1 MTKLRFSIK
10 IYRNIT
16 VFGVKEMKYGA
27 YIIGCS
33 NCGEEVCAASGR
45 ISTQSGTALEIFE
58 RSHDKEKNKN
68 LINKVTKSGHTSTI
82 EHIFFN
88 LAFEN
93 VSVVVEQFMIE
104 FRLASFTVKSRRYV
118 DFTDCGY
125 HIPDFKCEA
134 DKEAYT
140 NAMDKL
146 FSAYAF
152 LTEKGV
158 PKEDA
163 RFVLPYCFYSNFLC
177 SLNGREMVNVLTAM
191 IYGRGRKI
199 KEIYEIGLSLL
210 EQCREYAPGVFS
222 DFELK
227 GAKYNDEPDFE
238 IPADT
243 EISASEEICEI
254 LSVTPDGE
262 KNIARCALIE
272 KGDYSADSI
281 EKIVSSKDNVKK
293 ILGALV
299 KSSRPRALESYN
311 CTVRFNGVSLS
322 TLTHFA
328 RHRMQNICIPNLIKA
343 DRNNYVL
350 PETVKN
356 DSELAEIYNDAFTI
370 MKELYASLKAK
381 GYSEDVLIYCVLSGN
396 TVDIVTTMNARELML
411 FFRLRSC
418 TRAQWEI
425 QIFANDFL
433 KKLREISPDLFSLY
447 GPSCYVLGYCP
458 EGKMT
463 CGRANE
469 IKELFANM

>member
-1 MTKLRFSIK
+1 MFMIMT
-10 IYRNIT
+10 IYSEEKN
-16 VFGVKEMKYGA
+16 MKYGA

-33 NCGEEVCAASGR
+33 DCNEEVCAASGR

-58 RSHDKEKNKN
+58 RSHDKEKNAK

-88 LAFEN
+88 IAFEN

-118 DFTDCGY
+118 DFADCGY
-125 HIPDFKCEA
+125 LIPEFKNEQ
-134 DKEAYT
+134 DKEAYVS
-140 NAMDKL
+140 AMDKL
-146 FSAYAF
+146 FSAYSY
-152 LTEKGV
+152 LTDKGV

-177 SLNGREMVNVLTAM
+177 SLGGREMVNVLTAM

-199 KEIYEIGLSLL
+199 KEIYNLGLSLL
-210 EQCREYAPGVFS
+210 EQCRAYAPGVFT
-222 DFELK
+222 DFESR
-227 GAKYNDEPDFE
+227 GEKYSDEITFSFPVSSE
-238 IPADT
+238 KEKST
-243 EISASEEICEI
+243 EVCEI

-272 KGDYSADSI
+272 KGDYSASDI
-281 EKIVSSKDNVKK
+281 EKIVSSKDNVRE
-293 ILGALV
+293 ILTALSV
-299 KSSRPRALESYN
+299 SSRPRALESYN

-328 RHRMQNICIPNLIKA
+328 RHRIQNICIPNLIKA
-343 DRNNYVL
+343 DRSNYCY
-350 PETVKN
+350 PETIKA
-356 DSELAEIYNDAFTI
+356 SEELSAVYEDAFRT
-370 MKELYASLKAK
+370 MNELYTCLSDK
-381 GYSEDVLIYCVLSGN
+381 GYDENVLIYCVLSGN
-396 TVDIVTTMNARELML
+396 TVDIVTTMNARELKL

-425 QIFANDFL
+425 QIYANDL
-433 KKLREISPDLFSLY
+433 LRKLRQLSPDLFSLY

-463 CGRANE
+463 CGRASE
-469 IKELFANM
+469 IKKLFSDM

>member
-1 MTKLRFSIK
+1 
-10 IYRNIT
+10 
-16 VFGVKEMKYGA
+16 MKYGA
-27 YIIGCS
+27 FIIGCS
-33 NCGEEVCAASGR
+33 DCNEEVCAASGR

-88 LAFEN
+88 IAFEN

-118 DFTDCGY
+118 DFANCGY
-125 HIPDFKCEA
+125 LVPEFKSED
-134 DKEAYT
+134 DKLSYT
-140 NAMDKL
+140 ETMDKL
-146 FSAYAF
+146 FSAYSY
-152 LTEKGV
+152 LTENGV

-191 IYGRGRKI
+191 LYGRGKKI
-199 KEIYEIGLSLL
+199 KEIYNLGLSLL
-210 EQCREYAPGVFS
+210 EQCREYAPGVFT

-227 GAKYNDEPDFE
+227 GAKYNDEPVFD
-238 IPADT
+238 IPADEDT
-243 EISASEEICEI
+243 AVSDEICEI

-272 KGDYSADSI
+272 KGDYSATSI
-281 EKIVSSKDNVKK
+281 EKIVSSQENVAK
-293 ILGALV
+293 ILKSLAS
-299 KSSRPRALESYN
+299 SSRPRALESYN
-311 CTVRFNGVSLS
+311 CTVRFNKVSLS

-328 RHRMQNICIPNLIKA
+328 RHRIQSICIPNLIKA
-343 DRNNYVL
+343 SRTDYVV
-350 PETVKN
+350 PETVKAN
-356 DSELAEIYNDAFTI
+356 NGLLKVYLDAFES
-370 MKELYASLKAK
+370 MMSLYTSLKNK
-381 GYSEDVLIYCVLSGN
+381 GYDENVLIYCVLSGN
-396 TVDIVTTMNARELML
+396 TVNIVTTMNAREIML

-425 QIFANDFL
+425 QIYANDLL
-433 KKLREISPDLFSLY
+433 KKLRKLSPDLFSLY

-463 CGRANE
+463 CGRASE
-469 IKELFANM
+469 IKDLFANM

>member
-1 MTKLRFSIK
+1 
-10 IYRNIT
+10 
-16 VFGVKEMKYGA
+16 MKYGA

-33 NCGEEVCAASGR
+33 DCGEEVCAASGR

-58 RSHDKEKNKN
+58 RSHDKEKNSK

-125 HIPDFKCEA
+125 HIPEFKCDD
-134 DKEAYT
+134 DKQAYIS
-140 NAMDKL
+140 AMDKL
-146 FSAYAF
+146 FSVYAK
-152 LTEKGV
+152 LSENGI

-191 IYGRGRKI
+191 IYGRGKKI
-199 KEIYEIGLSLL
+199 KEIYDLGLSLL
-210 EQCREYAPGVFS
+210 EQCREYAPGVFT

-227 GAKYNDEPDFE
+227 GTKYNDEPDFD
-238 IPADT
+238 IPVSDEKT
-243 EISASEEICEI
+243 VSDEVCQI

-262 KNIARCALIE
+262 KNVARCALIE

-281 EKIVSSKDNVKK
+281 EKIVESDENVKK
-293 ILGALV
+293 ILKALV
-299 KSSRPRALESYN
+299 YSSRPRALESYN

-328 RHRMQNICIPNLIKA
+328 RHRIQNICIPNLIKA
-343 DRNNYVL
+343 DRYNYCL
-350 PETVKN
+350 PETIKA
-356 DSELAEIYNDAFTI
+356 DKELLDTYNDAFST
-370 MKELYASLKAK
+370 MQNLYSDLKAK
-381 GYSEDVLIYCVLSGN
+381 GYDDNVLIYCVLSGN

-425 QIFANDFL
+425 QIYANDLL
-433 KKLREISPDLFSLY
+433 KKLRVISPDLFSLY

-463 CGRANE
+463 CGRASE

>member
-1 MTKLRFSIK
+1 
-10 IYRNIT
+10 
-16 VFGVKEMKYGA
+16 MKYGA
-27 YIIGCS
+27 YIIGCTD
-33 NCGEEVCAASGR
+33 CGEEVCAASGR

-58 RSHDKEKNKN
+58 RSHDKEKNQK

-88 LAFEN
+88 IAFEN

-118 DFTDCGY
+118 DFSDCGY
-125 HIPDFKCEA
+125 LIPEFKCEE
-134 DKEAYT
+134 DKEKYT
-140 NAMDKL
+140 ATMDKL
-146 FSAYAF
+146 FSAYSY
-152 LTEKGV
+152 LTEKDV

-210 EQCREYAPGVFS
+210 EQCREYALGVFT

-227 GAKYNDEPDFE
+227 GAKYNDEPDLD
-238 IPADT
+238 IPADET
-243 EISASEEICEI
+243 IIPSTEICEI

-281 EKIVSSKDNVKK
+281 EKIVSSKENVKK

-299 KSSRPRALESYN
+299 KSSRPRALESFN

-328 RHRMQNICIPNLIKA
+328 RHRIQNICIPNLIKA
-343 DRNNYVL
+343 NRFNYCL
-350 PETVKN
+350 PETVKD
-356 DSELAEIYNDAFTI
+356 DSELSTIYDDAFKA
-370 MKELYASLKAK
+370 MQELYTDFKAK
-381 GYSEDVLIYCVLSGN
+381 GYDESVLIYCVLSGN

-425 QIFANDFL
+425 QIYANDLL
-433 KKLREISPDLFSLY
+433 KKLRAISPDLFKLY

-463 CGRANE
+463 CGRASE

>member
-1 MTKLRFSIK
+1 
-10 IYRNIT
+10 
-16 VFGVKEMKYGA
+16 MKYGA
-27 YIIGCS
+27 YIIGCTD
-33 NCGEEVCAASGR
+33 CGEEVCAASGR

-58 RSHDKEKNKN
+58 RSHDKEKNRN

-82 EHIFFN
+82 EHVFFN
-88 LAFEN
+88 IAFEN

-118 DFTDCGY
+118 DFSDCGY
-125 HIPDFKCEA
+125 FVPEFKNEE
-134 DKEAYT
+134 DKLAYT
-140 NAMDKL
+140 STIDKL
-146 FSAYAF
+146 FSTYSY
-152 LTEKGV
+152 LTENGV

-199 KEIYEIGLSLL
+199 KEIYNLGLSLL
-210 EQCREYAPGVFS
+210 EQCREYAPGVFT

-227 GAKYNDEPDFE
+227 GTKYNDEPEFD
-238 IPADT
+238 IPADDN
-243 EISASEEICEI
+243 ISHSDEVCEI

-262 KNIARCALIE
+262 KNVARCALIE
-272 KGDYSADSI
+272 KGNYSAESI
-281 EKIVSSKDNVKK
+281 EKIISSKENVSK
-293 ILGALV
+293 ILSALV

-328 RHRMQNICIPNLIKA
+328 RHRIQNICIPNLIKA
-343 DRNNYVL
+343 DRNNFVL
-350 PETVKN
+350 PETIKAN
-356 DSELAEIYNDAFTI
+356 QKLLDIYNDAFRSMI
-370 MKELYASLKAK
+370 ELYENLKTK
-381 GYSEDVLIYCVLSGN
+381 GYDEDVLIYCVLSGN

-425 QIFANDFL
+425 QIYANDLL
-433 KKLREISPDLFSLY
+433 KKLRTLSPDLFSLY

-463 CGRANE
+463 CGRASE
-469 IKELFANM
+469 IKKLFAEM

>member
-1 MTKLRFSIK
+1 
-10 IYRNIT
+10 
-16 VFGVKEMKYGA
+16 MKYGA

-33 NCGEEVCAASGR
+33 DCGEDVCAASGR

-58 RSHDKEKNKN
+58 RSHDKEKNRK
-68 LINKVTKSGHTSTI
+68 LIDKVTKSGHTSTV

-88 LAFEN
+88 IAFEN

-118 DFTDCGY
+118 DFADCGY
-125 HIPDFKCEA
+125 LVPEFKSDE
-134 DKEAYT
+134 DKAKYVSV
-140 NAMDKL
+140 MDKL
-146 FSAYAF
+146 FSAYSY
-152 LTEKGV
+152 LTENGV

-199 KEIYEIGLSLL
+199 KEIYNLGLSLL
-210 EQCREYAPGVFS
+210 EQCREYAPGVFT

-227 GAKYNDEPDFE
+227 GAKYSDELVFDF
-238 IPADT
+238 PSDNK
-243 EISASEEICEI
+243 ASEDKEICEI

-262 KNIARCALIE
+262 KNVARCALIE
-272 KGDYSADSI
+272 NGDYSAADI
-281 EKIVSSKDNVKK
+281 EAIVSSDKNVSK
-293 ILGALV
+293 ILSTLV
-299 KSSRPRALESYN
+299 ASSRPRALESYN
-311 CTVRFNGVSLS
+311 CTVKFSDVSLS

-343 DRNNYVL
+343 DRSNYVL
-350 PETVKN
+350 PETVKADDN
-356 DSELAEIYNDAFTI
+356 LSKAYTDSFESMI
-370 MKELYASLKAK
+370 ELYSYLKEK
-381 GYSEDVLIYCVLSGN
+381 GYDDNVLIYCVLSGN
-396 TVDIVTTMNARELML
+396 TVDIVTTMNARELKL

-425 QIFANDFL
+425 QIYANEL
-433 KKLREISPDLFSLY
+433 LRKLRAVSPDLFRLY
-447 GPSCYVLGYCP
+447 GPSCYALGYCP

-469 IKELFANM
+469 IKKLFAEM

>member
-1 MTKLRFSIK
+1 
-10 IYRNIT
+10 
-16 VFGVKEMKYGA
+16 MKHGA
-27 YIIGCS
+27 FIIGCS

-45 ISTQSGTALEIFE
+45 ISTQSGTTLEIFE

-88 LAFEN
+88 IAFEN

-118 DFTDCGY
+118 DFADCGY
-125 HIPDFKCEA
+125 LVPEFKCDE
-134 DKEAYT
+134 DKDKYVAV
-140 NAMDKL
+140 MDKL
-146 FSAYAF
+146 FSAYAH

-191 IYGRGRKI
+191 IYGRGKKI
-199 KEIYEIGLSLL
+199 KEIYDLGVSLL
-210 EQCREYAPGVFS
+210 EQCREYAPGVFT
-222 DFELK
+222 DFELR
-227 GAKYNDEPDFE
+227 GAKYNDEPEFD
-238 IPADT
+238 IPAD
-243 EISASEEICEI
+243 SVVVSSGEICEI

-262 KNIARCALIE
+262 KNVARCALIE

-281 EKIVSSKDNVKK
+281 EKIIASYNNVRK
-293 ILGALV
+293 ILSALV

-311 CTVRFNGVSLS
+311 CTVRFNEVSLS

-343 DRNNYVL
+343 SRTNYVL
-350 PETVKN
+350 PETVKV
-356 DSELAEIYNDAFTI
+356 DMELEVIYNDSFKA
-370 MKELYASLKAK
+370 MQELYSYLKAK
-381 GYSEDVLIYCVLSGN
+381 GYTDNELIYCVLSGN
-396 TVDIVTTMNARELML
+396 TVDIATTMNARELML

-425 QIFANDFL
+425 QIYANDLL
-433 KKLREISPDLFSLY
+433 KKLRKISPDLFSLY

-463 CGRANE
+463 CGRASE